1 MFAMAIRQPGQPT
14 ALTKTWAVQPMVST
28 QIPPAHA
35 PAKFVGTP
43 PATSSTASEVAQ
55 EQALIRAV
63 LAGNTNAY
71 QTLVE
76 AHQGRVYGLALRML
90 GNEREAEDA
99 AQDAFVQAF
108 TKLRS
113 YNSDWRFKTWIMTIT
128 NNLCIDKLR
137 RRKLEPTSFTDY
149 AAPARAG
156 EDERE
161 LEFESNELPPD
172 VVAAQNEQRKAV
184 AALLAQLPA
193 EDRSMV
199 AMFYWDD
206 MSYEDIAKTTNSTVS
221 AVKSRLFRARRA
233 LAQSRLMERLE
244 IRD

>member
-1 MFAMAIRQPGQPT
+1 
-14 ALTKTWAVQPMVST
+14 MVST
-28 QIPPAHA
+28 QVPPAKA
-35 PAKFVGTP
+35 PAPFVGSAAA
-43 PATSSTASEVAQ
+43 PAVAATEVAQ

-76 AHQGRVYGLALRML
+76 AHQGRVYGLAVRML

-113 YNSDWRFKTWIMTIT
+113 YNPDWRFKTWIMTIT

-149 AAPARAG
+149 AAPAQAG

-161 LEFESNELPPD
+161 LEFESSELPPD
-172 VVAAQNEQRKAV
+172 VIAAQNEQRHAV
-184 AALLAQLPA
+184 ATLLKQLPA

-199 AMFYWDD
+199 VMFYWDD

-233 LAQSRLMERLE
+233 LAQSGMMEK
-244 IRD
+244 IGY

>member
-1 MFAMAIRQPGQPT
+1 
-14 ALTKTWAVQPMVST
+14 MVST
-28 QIPPAHA
+28 QAPPVK
-35 PAKFVGTP
+35 PAFVPSETSTE
-43 PATSSTASEVAQ
+43 ATQ
-55 EQALIRAV
+55 EQALVRAV

-71 QTLVE
+71 QSLVE

-108 TKLRS
+108 TKLPS

-149 AAPARAG
+149 AMPTRAG

-161 LEFESNELPPD
+161 LEFESSELPPD
-172 VVAAQNEQRKAV
+172 VVAAQNEQRNAV
-184 AALLAQLPA
+184 AKLLKQLPA

-199 AMFYWDD
+199 QMFYWDEL
-206 MSYEDIAKTTNSTVS
+206 SYEDIAQTTKTTVS
-221 AVKSRLFRARRA
+221 AVKSRLFRARRM
-233 LAQSRLMERLE
+233 LAQTAERLE

>member
-1 MFAMAIRQPGQPT
+1 
-14 ALTKTWAVQPMVST
+14 
-28 QIPPAHA
+28 
-35 PAKFVGTP
+35 
-43 PATSSTASEVAQ
+43 
-55 EQALIRAV
+55 V

-71 QTLVE
+71 QNLVE
-76 AHQGRVYGLALRML
+76 THQSRVYGLALRML

-113 YNSDWRFKTWIMTIT
+113 YNSEWRFKTWIMTIT

-149 AAPARAG
+149 AAPTQAG

-172 VVAAQNEQRKAV
+172 AVAAQNEQRKLIAQMIR
-184 AALLAQLPA
+184 QLPE

-199 AMFYWDD
+199 QMFYWDD
-206 MSYEDIAKTTNSTVS
+206 LSYEDIAKATNSTVS

-233 LAQSRLMERLE
+233 LAHMPMIEKVNAN
-244 IRD
+244 

>member
-1 MFAMAIRQPGQPT
+1 MFAMAIRQPGQPA

-35 PAKFVGTP
+35 PAKFVGAAPTA
-43 PATSSTASEVAQ
+43 ATTASEVAQ

-71 QTLVE
+71 QALVE

-137 RRKLEPTSFTDY
+137 RRRLEPTSFTDY
-149 AAPARAG
+149 AAPAQAG

-206 MSYEDIAKTTNSTVS
+206 MSYEDIARTTNSTVS

-233 LAQSRLMERLE
+233 LAQSGMMKVLE
-244 IRD
+244 D